1 MQQHTRPAPR
11 SASAA
16 SNPSTN
22 PERTNNQRESL
33 PQRTRSSVD
42 LAAYTGAGGE
52 PSRAA
57 EGSGAGPQDKEST
70 RLNQIIQH
78 FHTKAALTICAA
90 RAQLPKVRNRDGNVK
105 QDRWF
110 NVVLDDTD
118 ALLDELQEW
127 KRSDL
132 SSDRPPPLVVEVYV
146 DTANLSQNQA
156 LVIADESG
164 KRWDVAD
171 ALAGSAHSSPRP
183 TNKQGGKFCEVVLER
198 WTVEVGD
205 SDEESATG
213 RTEQLPNVYKKGV
226 VLFRSLYTFL
236 RFLPTWK
243 LYRRLGRHP
252 ANGGSLRVKY
262 RVKQGGLA
270 SGSQDSLL
278 TPLYPLHRRHSPF
291 EQPEDIY
298 DSDPDTSRYGDDAND
313 LSRHRFAPLL
323 TPAGPLRISLL
334 YRRHCDF
341 AVASAE
347 ALLSS
352 RFFGRRESDPTTTTT
367 TATMTRRGEEIED
380 ALPSP
385 PCHDNADRTFTACAE
400 PDASTMARERAQISS
415 LPIPISCTSSTLSRH
430 GRITRAHLDFNDTEI
445 LTSLPLQDRYN
456 TTELGGRAASANVKG
471 KSPFKAGTLASSPRP
486 RLPTYDQGFSPPASS
501 LPDEQR
507 IAVSPATFIKTMD
520 AQKAEIRDIGKPD
533 RRASQKRTSLNTL
546 PQQAL
551 RAPPHSLPNETAIAS
566 STSSPMAPPS
576 LSRYQ
581 SAFAGRTKRTS
592 STSQQDKAN
601 TSGGSSARGSAS
613 DQAASGTRSDDE
625 AIQDFV
631 GLLESDK
638 VKFAKLIKPAAR
650 HSVDLS
656 KFSALREESRALA
669 DDMSASSLLN
679 QGTTPPSRRLSN
691 VPALSTSS
699 SPRPLGH
706 ATHVRSRLS
715 TQSIAEEAGRRGEE
729 SMEEEGEGEE
739 PLLFRQDL

>member
-132 SSDRPPPLVVEVYV
+132 SSDRPPPLVIEVYV

-183 TNKQGGKFCEVVLER
+183 TNKPGGKFCEVVLER

-367 TATMTRRGEEIED
+367 TATM
-380 ALPSP
+380 
-385 PCHDNADRTFTACAE
+385 
-400 PDASTMARERAQISS
+400 
-415 LPIPISCTSSTLSRH
+415 
-430 GRITRAHLDFNDTEI
+430 
-445 LTSLPLQDRYN
+445 DRYN

>member
-132 SSDRPPPLVVEVYV
+132 SSDRPPPLVIEVYV

-367 TATMTRRGEEIED
+367 TATM
-380 ALPSP
+380 
-385 PCHDNADRTFTACAE
+385 
-400 PDASTMARERAQISS
+400 
-415 LPIPISCTSSTLSRH
+415 
-430 GRITRAHLDFNDTEI
+430 
-445 LTSLPLQDRYN
+445 DRYN

-507 IAVSPATFIKTMD
+507 IAVSLATFIKTMD

>member
-1 MQQHTRPAPR
+1 M
-11 SASAA
+11 
-16 SNPSTN
+16 
-22 PERTNNQRESL
+22 
-33 PQRTRSSVD
+33 
-42 LAAYTGAGGE
+42 
-52 PSRAA
+52 
-57 EGSGAGPQDKEST
+57 
-70 RLNQIIQH
+70 
-78 FHTKAALTICAA
+78 
-90 RAQLPKVRNRDGNVK
+90 
-105 QDRWF
+105 
-110 NVVLDDTD
+110 
-118 ALLDELQEW
+118 
-127 KRSDL
+127 
-132 SSDRPPPLVVEVYV
+132 
-146 DTANLSQNQA
+146 
-156 LVIADESG
+156 
-164 KRWDVAD
+164 
-171 ALAGSAHSSPRP
+171 
-183 TNKQGGKFCEVVLER
+183 
-198 WTVEVGD
+198 
-205 SDEESATG
+205 
-213 RTEQLPNVYKKGV
+213 
-226 VLFRSLYTFL
+226 
-236 RFLPTWK
+236 
-243 LYRRLGRHP
+243 
-252 ANGGSLRVKY
+252 
-262 RVKQGGLA
+262 
-270 SGSQDSLL
+270 
-278 TPLYPLHRRHSPF
+278 
-291 EQPEDIY
+291 
-298 DSDPDTSRYGDDAND
+298 
-313 LSRHRFAPLL
+313 
-323 TPAGPLRISLL
+323 
-334 YRRHCDF
+334 
-341 AVASAE
+341 
-347 ALLSS
+347 
-352 RFFGRRESDPTTTTT
+352 
-367 TATMTRRGEEIED
+367 
-380 ALPSP
+380 
-385 PCHDNADRTFTACAE
+385 
-400 PDASTMARERAQISS
+400 
-415 LPIPISCTSSTLSRH
+415 
-430 GRITRAHLDFNDTEI
+430 
-445 LTSLPLQDRYN
+445 DRYN

>member
-1 MQQHTRPAPR
+1 MQQHARPAPR

-16 SNPSTN
+16 GNPSTN
-22 PERTNNQRESL
+22 PERTNNQREAL

-42 LAAYTGAGGE
+42 LAAYTAAGGE

-90 RAQLPKVRNRDGNVK
+90 RAQLPRVRNRDGNFK

-110 NVVLDDTD
+110 NIVLDDTD

-132 SSDRPPPLVVEVYV
+132 SSDRPPPLVIEVYV
-146 DTANLSQNQA
+146 DTANLNQNQA

-252 ANGGSLRVKY
+252 ANGGSLRVEY

-278 TPLYPLHRRHSPF
+278 TPLYPLHHRHSPF

-298 DSDPDTSRYGDDAND
+298 DSEPDNSHYGDDANG
-313 LSRHRFAPLL
+313 LLRHRFAPLL

-367 TATMTRRGEEIED
+367 TM
-380 ALPSP
+380 
-385 PCHDNADRTFTACAE
+385 
-400 PDASTMARERAQISS
+400 
-415 LPIPISCTSSTLSRH
+415 
-430 GRITRAHLDFNDTEI
+430 
-445 LTSLPLQDRYN
+445 DRYN
-456 TTELGGRAASANVKG
+456 TTELGGRAASANAKG
-471 KSPFKAGTLASSPRP
+471 KSPFKAGTLACSPRP

-501 LPDEQR
+501 LPEEQR

-520 AQKAEIRDIGKPD
+520 AQKAEIRDIGRPD
-533 RRASQKRTSLNTL
+533 YRASQKRTSLNTL

-715 TQSIAEEAGRRGEE
+715 TQSIAEEAGRHGEE
-729 SMEEEGEGEE
+729 SMDEEGEGEE